1 MAKKYDV
8 PEWAA
13 TSEES
18 FSLEVLKN
26 GSIIDNIELSGKD
39 HFVFGRQ
46 PDICDFLL
54 DHESISRQHAVLQFK
69 NDGSLQLYDLGSS
82 LGTFLNKNRC
92 PQRQYVRVF
101 VGDIIKFAGS
111 TRQYLVCGPSNQMP
125 EEYDSANMQK
135 YRQKLSERTILME
148 KKREEESSLGISWG
162 FADDAPPED
171 WEEEESEKRSHIE
184 EEKEKKLPAYVKNDP
199 NYDRKYGESFSA
211 SLVESEIV
219 DKDREIYEKIKAK
232 EKKIQNMQ
240 EEIRRIYMKEKK
252 QEGELT
258 EGQQAAVQRNDQRI
272 EVLKNEIE
280 ELEMK
285 IRTNNKYRE
294 SGQGPRSAHGKS
306 ARDADNDDVIDET
319 NVTAADASTNW
330 RLKRRLSKKS
340 SHSVVQTQRN
350 QTHAYSYE
358 ELCAESQEV
367 QLKLNELSQEI
378 CTLNEVISKGIAVP
392 SAHAESPSNS
402 GEKDGDAMTLDDV
415 LLDLNRREAV
425 AKKQRL
431 EQQLRDNMTRF
442 GTVNKLLKI
451 ATPAIIYRKAEI
463 TSDPSART
471 PAPPPPLPSVNHLG
485 VFIEQGNASSLKSD
499 VIPEINSEDLR
510 PDDAQRFDNL
520 TCPVAVTCQSVM
532 SLAVSETSLDS
543 QGADTTLGET
553 TLSDTTFSVEMRAGV
568 SGTSVRKETKRT
580 SEERHT
586 VGNSMSL
593 SVTVQQLANTNKRK
607 RDSVLGPSRPHPNAL
622 NPQQIFRPNVAT
634 LAPAPVLPSAGD
646 MLEGG
651 ESTWVPPKNQ
661 SGDGRTALNLKYGY

>member
-1 MAKKYDV
+1 
-8 PEWAA
+8 
-13 TSEES
+13 
-18 FSLEVLKN
+18 
-26 GSIIDNIELSGKD
+26 
-39 HFVFGRQ
+39 
-46 PDICDFLL
+46 
-54 DHESISRQHAVLQFK
+54 
-69 NDGSLQLYDLGSS
+69 
-82 LGTFLNKNRC
+82 
-92 PQRQYVRVF
+92 
-101 VGDIIKFAGS
+101 
-111 TRQYLVCGPSNQMP
+111 
-125 EEYDSANMQK
+125 MQK

-171 WEEEESEKRSHIE
+171 WEEEAEKRSHIE

-219 DKDREIYEKIKAK
+219 EKDREIYEKIKAK

-294 SGQGPRSAHGKS
+294 SGQGPRSAQGKS

-378 CTLNEVISKGIAVP
+378 CTLNEVISKGIVVS
-392 SAHAESPSNS
+392 SARPESPSNS

-451 ATPAIIYRKAEI
+451 ATPAIIYRKA
-463 TSDPSART
+463 
-471 PAPPPPLPSVNHLG
+471 
-485 VFIEQGNASSLKSD
+485 GNTSSLNSD
-499 VIPEINSEDLR
+499 VVPEINSEDLR

-520 TCPVAVTCQSVM
+520 ACPVAVTGQSVM

-568 SGTSVRKETKRT
+568 SGTSVRKETRRT

-586 VGNSMSL
+586 VGNSMNL
-593 SVTVQQLANTNKRK
+593 SVTEQQLANTNKRK

-634 LAPAPVLPSAGD
+634 LAPAPVLPSGD